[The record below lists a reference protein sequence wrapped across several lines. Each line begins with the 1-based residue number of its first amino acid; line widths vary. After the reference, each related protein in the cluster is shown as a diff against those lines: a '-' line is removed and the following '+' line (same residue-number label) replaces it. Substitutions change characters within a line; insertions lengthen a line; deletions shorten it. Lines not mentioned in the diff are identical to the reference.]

1 MTMGNLIQLCTEA
14 SRKDEPFTKGSW
26 PAAGM
31 GYVFVTDGGRLL
43 VIDGGETEGD
53 AEMLVSLLEKKYGA
67 HPVVDLWIL
76 THSHLDH
83 YGALEII
90 AKTPSLRER
99 LTVSR
104 LCACTDIPVSFPE
117 SDQARI
123 AAIPGLLGCELVT
136 PHAGDVLTVDDLT
149 VRILYTW
156 ENDPKLADAKSFN
169 RLSLIFTVTGVAHRA
184 MFVGDSTPTG
194 PTVVRDSTDPALLK
208 SDFLQLAHH
217 GLDGGNIG
225 FYRLVDPITVLIPC
239 SLGGAKFIKAPETGC
254 NYNNRYIQERAL
266 NVICAC
272 MGSIEMEF

>member
-1 MTMGNLIQLCTEA
+1 MGTLIQLCTEA
-14 SRKDEPFTKGSW
+14 SRKDECFTKGVW

-31 GYVFVTDGGRLL
+31 GYVFVTDSGRLL

-169 RLSLIFTVTGVAHRA
+169 RLSLTFTVTGAAHRA

-225 FYRLVDPITVLIPC
+225 FYRLVNPETVLIPC

-254 NYNNRYIQERAL
+254 NYFNRYIQERAL
-266 NVICAC
+266 SVVCAC
-272 MGSIEMEF
+272 MGNTEMEF

>member
-1 MTMGNLIQLCTEA
+1 
-14 SRKDEPFTKGSW
+14 
-26 PAAGM
+26 M
-31 GYVFVTDGGRLL
+31 GYVFITDGGKLL

-53 AEMLVSLLEKKYGA
+53 AERLVSLLEKKCGA
-67 HPVVDLWIL
+67 SPAVDLWIL

-90 AKTPSLRER
+90 AKTPALRER
-99 LTVSR
+99 ITVSKI
-104 LCACTDIPVSFPE
+104 CACTDIPVSFPE
-117 SDQARI
+117 TDQARI
-123 AAIPGLLGCELVT
+123 AAIPGLLGCTQVT
-136 PHAGDVLTVDDLT
+136 PRVGDVLTVDNLEI
-149 VRILYTW
+149 RMLYTW
-156 ENDPKLADAKSFN
+156 EDDPKLSDVKSFN
-169 RLSLIFTVTGVAHRA
+169 RLSLIFTVTGPAHR
-184 MFVGDSTPTG
+184 MMVVGDSTSTG
-194 PTVVRDSTDPALLK
+194 PTVVRDHTDAALLK

-225 FYRLVDPITVLIPC
+225 FYRLVDPSAVLIPC

>member
-1 MTMGNLIQLCTEA
+1 MGNLIQLCTEA

-43 VIDGGETEGD
+43 VIDGGETERD
-53 AEMLVSLLEKKYGA
+53 AETLVSLLEEKSDG
-67 HPVVDLWIL
+67 HPTVDLWIN
-76 THSHLDH
+76 SHAHGDH
-83 YGALEII
+83 YGALEIV
-90 AKTPSLRER
+90 AKTPALRER
-99 LTVSR
+99 LTVSKI
-104 LCACTDIPVSFPE
+104 CACTDIPVSFPE
-117 SDQARI
+117 NDQARI
-123 AAIPGLLGCELVT
+123 AAIPGLLGCTQVT
-136 PHAGDVLTVDDLT
+136 PHAGDVLTVDNLEI
-149 VRILYTW
+149 RMLYTW
-156 ENDPKLADAKSFN
+156 ENDPKLADVTSFN
-169 RLSLIFTVTGVAHRA
+169 RLSLIFTVTGPAHR
-184 MFVGDSTPTG
+184 MMVIGDSTSTG
-194 PTVVRDSTDPALLK
+194 PSVVRDRTDPTLLK

-272 MGSIEMEF
+272 MGNTETEF

>member
-31 GYVFVTDGGRLL
+31 GYVSVTDGGRLL

-67 HPVVDLWIL
+67 HPVVDLWIPTL
-76 THSHLDH
+76 SHLDH

-169 RLSLIFTVTGVAHRA
+169 RLSLIFTVTGAAHRA

-194 PTVVRDSTDPALLK
+194 PTVVRDSTDPELLK

-225 FYRLVDPITVLIPC
+225 FYRLVNPETVLIPC
-239 SLGGAKFIKAPETGC
+239 SLGGAKFIKTPETGC
-254 NYNNRYIQERAL
+254 NYFNRYIQERAL
-266 NVICAC
+266 SVVCAC
-272 MGSIEMEF
+272 MGNTEMEF

>member
-1 MTMGNLIQLCTEA
+1 MGILIQLCTEA

-53 AEMLVSLLEKKYGA
+53 AEALVSLLERKFGG

-76 THSHLDH
+76 THAHADH

-90 AKTPSLRER
+90 SRTPALRER

-104 LCACTDIPVSFPE
+104 LCACAAIPVSFPE
-117 SDQARI
+117 TDQAKI
-123 AAIPGLLGCELVT
+123 AEIPARLACEWLT
-136 PHAGDVLTVDDLT
+136 PHAGDVLTVDGLEI
-149 VRILYTW
+149 RILYTW

-169 RLSLIFTVTGVAHRA
+169 RLSLIFTVTGAAHRA

-194 PTVVRDSTDPALLK
+194 PTVVRDGTDPALLK

-225 FYRLVDPITVLIPC
+225 FYRLVDPTTVLIPC

-254 NYNNRYIQERAL
+254 NYFNRYIQERAL
-266 NVICAC
+266 SVVCAC
-272 MGSIEMEF
+272 MGNTEMEF

>member
-1 MTMGNLIQLCTEA
+1 MGTLIQLCTEA
-14 SRKDEPFTKGSW
+14 SRKDECFTKGIW

-31 GYVFVTDGGRLL
+31 GYVFITDGGKLL

-53 AEMLVSLLEKKYGA
+53 AERLVSLLEKKCGA
-67 HPVVDLWIL
+67 SPAVDLWIL

-90 AKTPSLRER
+90 AKTPALRER
-99 LTVSR
+99 ITVSKI
-104 LCACTDIPVSFPE
+104 CACTDIPVSFPE
-117 SDQARI
+117 TDQARI
-123 AAIPGLLGCELVT
+123 AAIPGLLGCTQVT
-136 PHAGDVLTVDDLT
+136 PRVGDVLTVDNLEI
-149 VRILYTW
+149 RMLYTW
-156 ENDPKLADAKSFN
+156 EDDPKLSDVKSFN
-169 RLSLIFTVTGVAHRA
+169 RLSLIFTVTGPAHR
-184 MFVGDSTPTG
+184 MMVVGDSTSTG
-194 PTVVRDSTDPALLK
+194 PTVVRDHTDAALLK

-225 FYRLVDPITVLIPC
+225 FYRLVDPSAVLIPC